1 MKKLFKYASVALAAV
16 MAISTVSCSDDSH
29 EYEPASPESGD
40 QVYFSTET
48 ATNYIAKA
56 NESKISIPIYRIKAD
71 AAASVPITVTDEKG
85 NFSGPSTVNFDAG
98 KTEANIDLTY
108 DFEKVGYDNYS
119 TILLSIA
126 DPAYT
131 TVYGISNLT
140 VKVGIPAPW
149 TSLGNGT
156 FKETWWSGATYTKEV
171 QQNDND
177 SQTYRV
183 VDPFSDKGNYVDGA
197 EYFQFRIYKAGETLL
212 GEVLERDVVF
222 YEDCKMT
229 YYDYYDADIN
239 IVFPG
244 YFKSAATQD
253 MWTHNRV
260 EYQEDGSIAYVQVA
274 PYFYMDGLGG
284 WNKSQA
290 EDIITITFPGYEPKD
305 YALDVTYG
313 GMLNYSDSL
322 SVKADVVL
330 GADIASAK
338 VAVIPDGEAL
348 NTVEDDI
355 LSGAVE
361 SVEVDGSSVFIP
373 FPYEDSGRYDLVLV
387 GYDEEGAEV
396 NATYVTFSFTAGGG
410 EKWNKVG
417 TGTFLYQNF
426 FEGDDPDL
434 EIFQSD
440 ANHTRFKIAHALY
453 DVDFCFTLSS
463 SGAVLLVDD
472 QTTGYVGDN
481 GEVFVDDCQD
491 FYGSENTY
499 GASYF
504 DAENG
509 VFYFATKY
517 YVPEVG
523 GYAVKGY
530 ETFTLNAA
538 GKAAARK
545 ALQRSELSISD
556 AVKNIPVQQ
565 FRHDQKLDQSIIRR

>member
-29 EYEPASPESGD
+29 EYVPATPESGD

-48 ATNYIAKA
+48 ATKYNAKA
-56 NESKISIPIYRIKAD
+56 TENKIAIPIYRIRTD
-71 AAASVPITVTDEKG
+71 AATSVPITVTDEKG
-85 NFSGPSTVNFDAG
+85 NFTGPSTVNFDAG
-98 KTEANIDLTY
+98 KNEANIELTY

-119 TILLSIA
+119 TVVLSIA
-126 DPAYT
+126 DPAYAT
-131 TVYGISNLT
+131 AYGISNLT
-140 VKVGIPAPW
+140 INVGIPAPW
-149 TSLGNGT
+149 TSLGTGT
-156 FKETWWSGATYTKEV
+156 FKETWWSGASYNKEI

-177 SQTYRV
+177 PQTYRV
-183 VDPFSDKGNYVDGA
+183 VDPFSDKGNYTDGA
-197 EYFQFRIYKAGETLL
+197 DYFQFRIYKAGETLL
-212 GEVLERDVVF
+212 GQVLERDVVF
-222 YEDCKMT
+222 YEDCAMT
-229 YYDYYDADIN
+229 YYDYYDAVIN

-244 YFKSAATQD
+244 YFTSANTQD

-274 PYFYMDGLGG
+274 PFFYMDGKGG
-284 WNKSQA
+284 WNKSQN
-290 EDIITITFPGYEPKD
+290 EDIITIIFPGYEPKD
-305 YALDVTYG
+305 YELEVVYG
-313 GMLNYSDSL
+313 GMLTTTDGS
-322 SVKADVVL
+322 SVKADVTL
-330 GADIASAK
+330 GEDIASAK

-361 SVEVDGSSVFIP
+361 SVDVDGSSVYVP
-373 FPYEDSGRYDLVLV
+373 FAYENSGRYDLVLV
-387 GYDEEGAEV
+387 GYDEEGTEV

-410 EKWNKVG
+410 EKWNKIG

-426 FEGDDPDL
+426 FEGEDPGL

-440 ANHTRFKIAHALY
+440 ANHTRYKITNALY
-453 DVDFCFTLSS
+453 GVDFCFTLSA
-463 SGAVLLVDD
+463 SGTVLLVDD
-472 QTTGYVGDN
+472 QTTGYVGDY

-491 FYGSENTY
+491 YYGSENTY

-523 GYAVKGY
+523 GYGVKGY
-530 ETFTLNAA
+530 ETFTLDAA
-538 GKAAARK
+538 AEATARK

-565 FRHDQKLDQSIIRR
+565 FRRDLKLDQDIIRR